1 MRRERKTDRMIDS
14 LLEPIVDDLLLGNTL
29 SEKLKDHPLSGQW
42 KPCRECHVKPD
53 LLLVYDWEDETL
65 VLVRLGS
72 HSELNLE

>member
-14 LLEPIVDDLLLGNTL
+14 LLEPVVDDLLLGNTL
-29 SEKLKDHPLSGQW
+29 SEKLKDHPLSGHW
-42 KPCRECHVKPD
+42 KPCRECHIKPD

-65 VLVRLGS
+65 ILVRLGS